1 MGAYNTGA
9 RSRGLKALEP
19 IPEDVRQFLDRSIE
33 SIDQLEVLRV
43 LGDDRAAEWTVAKLG
58 EVVQG
63 DPAAIGGHV
72 AALHA
77 RGLLAAEKRGADWV
91 CRYGPRDDLEPQ
103 VARLLQCYRER
114 PVSMIKLVYAR
125 AKDPLRSFADA
136 FRLRGEGG

>member
-1 MGAYNTGA
+1 M
-9 RSRGLKALEP
+9 EP

-43 LGDDRAAEWTVAKLG
+43 LGDDREAEWTAGQLG
-58 EVVQG
+58 EVVQA
-63 DPAAIGGHV
+63 DPAAVSGHV

-77 RGLLAAEKRGADWV
+77 RGLLAAEKKGTDWV
-91 CRYGPRDDLEPQ
+91 CRYGPRADLEPQ
-103 VARLLQCYRER
+103 VVRLLQCYRER

-125 AKDPLRSFADA
+125 ANDPLRSFADA